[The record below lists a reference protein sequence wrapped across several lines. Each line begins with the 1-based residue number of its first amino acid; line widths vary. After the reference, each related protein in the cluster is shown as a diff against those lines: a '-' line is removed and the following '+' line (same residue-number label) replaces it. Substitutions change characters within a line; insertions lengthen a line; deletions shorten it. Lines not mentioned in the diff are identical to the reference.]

1 MATISDITVEVI
13 SSINSEGI
21 GSLNNYLHVIEDSQ
35 FITDLEMLLHYLKHK
50 KVMNEEDVRYTI
62 ISIENTIK
70 NGYKLISPKEIEIL
84 EQEFDN
90 FFRIKSLYK

>member
-1 MATISDITVEVI
+1 
-13 SSINSEGI
+13 
-21 GSLNNYLHVIEDSQ
+21 
-35 FITDLEMLLHYLKHK
+35 
-50 KVMNEEDVRYTI
+50 MNEEDVRYTI

>member
-1 MATISDITVEVI
+1 MTTTITKIDGCSMATIS
-13 SSINSEGI
+13 SINFEGI
-21 GSLNNYLHVIEDSQ
+21 SNLNNYLHVIENSQ

-70 NGYKLISPKEIEIL
+70 NGYKLVKDAEFIKE
-84 EQEFDN
+84 N
-90 FFRIKSLYK
+90 K